1 MTEKTTPDKKGK
13 GSKKRPAGTEREQT
27 NGLRKTSRKR
37 QAKTANELMREAWEY
52 IYANRH
58 RRLDR

>member
-1 MTEKTTPDKKGK
+1 MTAKGTTDKKGK
-13 GSKKRPAGTEREQT
+13 GSKKHSGTAERERT
-27 NGLRKTSRKR
+27 NGQRKLARKR

-58 RRLDR
+58 RRLDT